1 MLSKF
6 LKGRVT
12 QMFQAISHGFLLAL
26 GLILPL
32 GAQNVFVFN
41 QGANHKHFI
50 STLPVII
57 TAGLCDSVLIL
68 LAVLGVSLI
77 LISLPMLQ
85 LVIFLVGFI
94 FLLYIARSLW
104 REQPADLK
112 SQPPMSAKKQISFT
126 LSVSLLNPHAIMDT
140 IGVIGTSSTLYQG
153 LDKWLFTFATISV
166 SWFWFILLAIIGK
179 VIGHLDKTGKYII
192 LLNKISSLIILIV
205 ACIIVKNMIQLI
217 IKI

>member
-1 MLSKF
+1 MSLCLIK
-6 LKGRVT
+6 
-12 QMFQAISHGFLLAL
+12 AL
-26 GLILPL
+26 I
-32 GAQNVFVFN
+32 
-41 QGANHKHFI
+41 I

-153 LDKWLFTFATISV
+153 LDKWWFTFATISV

>member
-1 MLSKF
+1 MI
-6 LKGRVT
+6 
-12 QMFQAISHGFLLAL
+12 QAAIHGLLLAL

-32 GAQNVFVFN
+32 GTQNIFIFN
-41 QGANHKHFI
+41 QGANHARFRRVI
-50 STLPVII
+50 PVII
-57 TAGLCDSVLIL
+57 TAGLCDTMLIL
-68 LAVLGVSLI
+68 LAVIGISLI
-77 LISLPMLQ
+77 LLTLPILQ
-85 LVIFLVGFI
+85 LIIYLTGLIFLI
-94 FLLYIARSLW
+94 YMAWTLW
-104 REQPADLK
+104 RASPQNVEISHQSFSPR
-112 SQPPMSAKKQISFT
+112 KQISFA

-153 LDKWLFTFATISV
+153 LDKWWFTFATISV

-179 VIGHLDKTGKYII
+179 VIGHLDKTGKYIT

>member
-12 QMFQAISHGFLLAL
+12 HMFQAISHGFLLAL

-77 LISLPMLQ
+77 
-85 LVIFLVGFI
+85 FI

-153 LDKWLFTFATISV
+153 LDKWWFTFATISV